1 MTDCRGDSRKS
12 SYSSGDNNHFDIT
25 GYERK
30 KIKQNIWKRR
40 GEEET
45 GAAAQGDRENKV
57 VCMVDGRYDMREIV
71 VPPSRWVSR
80 SGCPIAIMSTAVDH
94 RYQDKTRSLESI
106 IMRNGDAA
114 VGERS
119 GQANNG
125 LASYLCG
132 QVVDPTWSSP

>member
-71 VPPSRWVSR
+71 VPPSRWVS
-80 SGCPIAIMSTAVDH
+80 H
-94 RYQDKTRSLESI
+94 RYHVHGGRSS
-106 IMRNGDAA
+106 
-114 VGERS
+114 VS
-119 GQANNG
+119 GQNSIAEEHNN
-125 LASYLCG
+125 A
-132 QVVDPTWSSP
+132 QW